1 MVMEAYHGYTENG
14 MVIPIGSPV
23 IPDGLKVIIT
33 VLDAPSILDVSSMQD
48 RALEQKKALETFRKG
63 LDSCPPLPSEFD
75 EIIETRVNI
84 ARELE
89 L

>member
-1 MVMEAYHGYTENG
+1 MEAYHGYTENG
-14 MVIPIGSPV
+14 MIIPIESPM

-33 VLDAPSILDVSSMQD
+33 VLDAPSAKD
-48 RALEQKKALETFRKG
+48 RAVEQKKALETLKKG
-63 LDSCPPLPSEFD
+63 LDSCPPLPPEFD
-75 EIIETRVNI
+75 EIMKTRVNI